1 MKQYKDRKIIRLQ
14 NYDYSA
20 NGAYFITICTH
31 NREHLFGSV
40 GADSISARM
49 VKKVYGEIIGKYDN
63 VFSPI
68 SVVMPNHFH
77 SIIIIERND
86 TEVVPS
92 ISKIVQEFKR
102 YTTCEYIKLVKN
114 GILKPFDKRIWQRS
128 FYDHIIRNENDFNEI
143 WMYIENNPLKW
154 QEDCYY

>member
-1 MKQYKDRKIIRLQ
+1 MKKNKERKIIRLQ
-14 NYDYSA
+14 NYDYYA

-31 NREHLFGSV
+31 NKEHLFGTI
-40 GADSISARM
+40 GEDSISSRM

-63 VFSPI
+63 VSLPI
-68 SVVMPNHFH
+68 SVVMPNLFH
-77 SIIIIERND
+77 TIIIIEHND

-143 WMYIENNPLKW
+143 WMYIEKFR
-154 QEDCYY
+154 

>member
-63 VFSPI
+63 VSSPI
-68 SVVMPNHFH
+68 CVVMPNHFH

>member
-31 NREHLFGSV
+31 NREHLFESV

-63 VFSPI
+63 VSSPI

>member
-31 NREHLFGSV
+31 NKEHLFGTV

-63 VFSPI
+63 VSSPI

-77 SIIIIERND
+77 SIIIIERNG

-92 ISKIVQEFKR
+92 VSKIVQEFKR

-143 WMYIENNPLKW
+143 WTYIQNNPLKW

>member
-49 VKKVYGEIIGKYDN
+49 VKKVYGEII
-63 VFSPI
+63 V
-68 SVVMPNHFH
+68 
-77 SIIIIERND
+77 
-86 TEVVPS
+86 
-92 ISKIVQEFKR
+92 
-102 YTTCEYIKLVKN
+102 
-114 GILKPFDKRIWQRS
+114 
-128 FYDHIIRNENDFNEI
+128 
-143 WMYIENNPLKW
+143 
-154 QEDCYY
+154 

>member
-31 NREHLFGSV
+31 NREHLFGTV

-63 VFSPI
+63 VSSPI

>member
-63 VFSPI
+63 VSSPI

>member
-31 NREHLFGSV
+31 NKEHLFGTV

-63 VFSPI
+63 VSSPI
-68 SVVMPNHFH
+68 SVLMPNHFH
-77 SIIIIERND
+77 SIIIIERNG

-92 ISKIVQEFKR
+92 VSKIVQEFKR

-143 WMYIENNPLKW
+143 WTYIQNNPLKW

>member
-1 MKQYKDRKIIRLQ
+1 MKQYTDRKIIRLQ

-31 NREHLFGSV
+31 NKEHLFGTV

-63 VFSPI
+63 VSSPI

-143 WMYIENNPLKW
+143 WMYIQNNPLKW

>member
-63 VFSPI
+63 VSSPI

-86 TEVVPS
+86 TKVVPS

>member
-1 MKQYKDRKIIRLQ
+1 M
-14 NYDYSA
+14 
-20 NGAYFITICTH
+20 
-31 NREHLFGSV
+31 
-40 GADSISARM
+40 
-49 VKKVYGEIIGKYDN
+49 YDN
-63 VFSPI
+63 VSSPI

-102 YTTCEYIKLVKN
+102 YTTCEYFKLVKN

>member
-31 NREHLFGSV
+31 NKEHLFGTV

-63 VFSPI
+63 VSLTI

-77 SIIIIERND
+77 SIIIIERD
-86 TEVVPS
+86 GTEVVPS
-92 ISKIVQEFKR
+92 VSKIVQEFKR

-143 WMYIENNPLKW
+143 WTYIQNNPLKW

>member
-1 MKQYKDRKIIRLQ
+1 MKQYKDRKIIRLH

-63 VFSPI
+63 VSSPI

>member
-1 MKQYKDRKIIRLQ
+1 MKQYKDKKIIRLQ

-63 VFSPI
+63 VSSPI

>member
-1 MKQYKDRKIIRLQ
+1 MKQYTDRKIIRLQ

-31 NREHLFGSV
+31 NKEHLFGTV

-63 VFSPI
+63 ISSPI

-143 WMYIENNPLKW
+143 WMYIQNNPLKW

>member
-63 VFSPI
+63 VSSPI

-154 QEDCYY
+154 QEDCYF